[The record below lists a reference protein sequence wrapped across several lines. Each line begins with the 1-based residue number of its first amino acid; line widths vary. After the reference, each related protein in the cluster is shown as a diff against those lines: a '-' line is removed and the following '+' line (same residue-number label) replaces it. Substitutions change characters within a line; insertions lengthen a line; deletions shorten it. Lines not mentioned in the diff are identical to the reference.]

1 MIGMGGA
8 LQVLYEDNH
17 FIAVNKRSSDIV
29 QGDKSGDEPLSEK
42 VREYIRGKYGKR
54 GGVFVGVPHRLDRPT
69 SGVVLFARTSK
80 ALERL
85 SLLFRE
91 GGVAKKYWAMVQAR
105 PPRDQDTLVHYLTR
119 NVERN
124 KSYLSDRPA
133 PGAQEARLSYRL
145 LLSLDRYHLLEV
157 EMQTGRHHQIRAQLA
172 SIGCPIKG
180 DLKYGARRSN
190 PGGGIHLHAREVS
203 FMHPVKQVPVRI
215 TADPPPDP
223 LWDEALRRLAGKAAG
238 DGSEAPGGPAEG
250 SPAEGSQPTDGS
262 PAAGS
267 QPTDGPPPA

>member
-1 MIGMGGA
+1 MNGA

-17 FIAVNKRSSDIV
+17 LIAVNKRPSDIV
-29 QGDKSGDEPLSEK
+29 QGDKSGDPPLSER
-42 VREYIRGKYGKR
+42 VREYLKSKYAKP

-91 GGVAKKYWAMVQAR
+91 GGVAKKYWAMVQAH

-119 NVERN
+119 NAERN
-124 KSYLSDRPA
+124 KSYLSDQPA

-172 SIGCPIKG
+172 RIGCPIKG

-203 FMHPVKQVPVRI
+203 FVHPVKQVPVRI

-223 LWDEALRRLAGKAAG
+223 LWDEAVRRLAGQ
-238 DGSEAPGGPAEG
+238 APGGPPGETPPG
-250 SPAEGSQPTDGS
+250 GPAGGGQ
-262 PAAGS
+262 AR
-267 QPTDGPPPA
+267 

>member
-1 MIGMGGA
+1 MGEE

-17 FIAVNKRSSDIV
+17 LIAVNKRPSDIV
-29 QGDKSGDEPLSEK
+29 QGDKSGDRPLSERVK
-42 VREYIRGKYGKR
+42 EYIKARYAKPGS
-54 GGVFVGVPHRLDRPT
+54 VFVGVPHRLDRPT

-119 NVERN
+119 NPERN
-124 KSYLSDRPA
+124 KSYLADQPG

-172 SIGCPIKG
+172 RIGCPIKG

-203 FMHPVKQVPVRI
+203 FVHPVKQVAVRI
-215 TADPPPDP
+215 TADPPSDA
-223 LWDEALRRLAGKAAG
+223 LWDEAMRRLSGREADGGGAGR
-238 DGSEAPGGPAEG
+238 
-250 SPAEGSQPTDGS
+250 
-262 PAAGS
+262 PAA
-267 QPTDGPPPA
+267 DPPPA